1 MANTEQADIM
11 PVGVV
16 YQEPERG
23 SYVKNCYS
31 LPPDTW
37 KVREGFGRVY
47 SHNTSYNLISKNV
60 SQNNEFIGYYKQLGS
75 CSFTT
80 SYGNRQILSL
90 FIAQISVLNRDG
102 SDGRT
107 DVGEGNIFTPQ
118 DFVIIPEQT
127 YQYVVS
133 IYDIDTNRHYEQVIG
148 GKTSEIDDFIPM
160 EQQFGFYDRDLTQQ
174 THTKVFPINP
184 EINDPFYWAELNS
197 PTLGDV
203 VYFGTTQLGLYA
215 YRPIIFDA
223 PPDTQVET
231 TFAGAHSYTLG
242 GMSGRNGWSE
252 TGFIEKCSAGE
263 GLLANGFVYLNQSE
277 FPVPTDIT
285 AINNR
290 LAMAYGRSIYF
301 SDTFNGSAIIADNI
315 LSVPT
320 DNIITAVS
328 EINGVLLIFT
338 STETFMYQPSVG
350 SEIQTSGR
358 TIKLNSNFGC
368 LNSQA
373 KIKVENLLYF
383 CDDTG
388 IYVSTGTEL
397 KDIADPI
404 RPLFRRFIEEPTTYY
419 NRTNQDGFSQL
430 NYEQPR
436 ISYNWKSLKGLHFA
450 KNPLNGLVFVV
461 IPEQKMAWVIDQ
473 QKMFSVWSWET
484 TMTMIEDPET
494 DEYNFRKY
502 SRLETDFRLIDNGDD
517 LFIINLEQQLL
528 LTGGFPLNN
537 EVVAAQYA
545 NRTNNIYRWK
555 VAGGTD
561 FSVSYHEDKK
571 VYQNSSVILANPSFP
586 ASGTG
591 YQLVIGKPSPVYDGV
606 ISDSG
611 IGYGNNNAE
620 LANTPY
626 YVVPVG
632 VSAQGGFAGTAIN
645 NFKVSLNFNG
655 FYWEIMNIVKG
666 FENQYCDVIWHPNR
680 LPSAD
685 NFGYTIPVAASA
697 TIRVVGGGTLEI
709 KYDGTNTP
717 TYFGNYLNVLGQVQ
731 PLFWLIMKPLAI
743 SNNTSMGVGWSL
755 NSVEFN
761 GTANNAAVIVEEFGY
776 AERDYALQVEGEAV
790 NKNGS
795 YPIEWMLQSQPQQG
809 EKGEILKV
817 RGGFLK
823 VFSNG
828 PFPNI
833 ANDGTGVNEWVS
845 DRGLINVMVST
856 DFNNY
861 QGQVIDW
868 TMTPPSINDGL
879 VDGQNGLVN
888 VLDVSQ
894 GEFTNVVNQNEPKV
908 FGNTSA
914 TYANLSYAP
923 PQTLG
928 GTILIDGEDY
938 YPTSFSTGTKGTSFY
953 ITLYGYCQS
962 IATKLLINKL
972 MSAFR
977 LTSDSRRRWKHDRG
991 AQ

>member
-16 YQEPERG
+16 YEEPERG

-31 LPPDTW
+31 LPPETW

-47 SHNTSYNLISKNV
+47 AHNTSYNLISKNV
-60 SQNNEFIGYYKQLGS
+60 FQNNENIGYYKQLGS

-80 SYGNRQILSL
+80 SFGNRQILSL

-102 SDGRT
+102 SDGET
-107 DVGEGNIFTPQ
+107 NVGEGNIFSTQ
-118 DFVIIPEQT
+118 DFVVIPEQT
-127 YQYVVS
+127 FQYVVS

-148 GKTSEIDDFIPM
+148 GKTSEVEDFIPM

-184 EINDPFYWAELNS
+184 EIDDPFYWAELNS

-223 PPDTQVET
+223 PPDTQIET
-231 TFAGAHSYTLG
+231 TFAGAYSYTLG

-263 GLLANGFVYLNQSE
+263 GLLAGGFTYLNQSE

-285 AINNR
+285 GINNR

-315 LSVPT
+315 LSIPT
-320 DNIITAVS
+320 DNPITGIN

-338 STETFMYQPSVG
+338 RTETFMYQPSVG

-368 LNSQA
+368 LNSQS
-373 KIKVENLLYF
+373 KLKVENLLYF

-388 IYVSTGTEL
+388 IYVSDGSTL
-397 KDIADPI
+397 QDIADPI
-404 RPLFRRFIEEPTTYY
+404 RPIFRRFIEEPQTYY
-419 NRTNQDGFSQL
+419 NRTSQDGYSVL
-430 NYEQPR
+430 SYEQPR
-436 ISYNWKSLKGLHFA
+436 IYYDWKKLKGLHFA

-461 IPEQKMAWVIDQ
+461 VPEQKCAWVIDKD
-473 QKMFSVWSWET
+473 KMFSIWSWET

-502 SRLETDFRLIDNGDD
+502 SRLENDFRLIDNGDD
-517 LFIINLEQQLL
+517 LFIVNLEQQIL
-528 LTGGFPLNN
+528 LTGAFPLNN
-537 EVVAAQYA
+537 EVPAAQYT

-571 VYQNSSVILANPSFP
+571 VYQNSTIILANGEEKHF
-586 ASGTG
+586 TF
-591 YQLVIGKPSPVYDGV
+591 VIGKPTPIYDG
-606 ISDSG
+606 IIADSG
-611 IGYGNNNAE
+611 NAFGNNNAE
-620 LANTPY
+620 LPNTPY
-626 YVVPVG
+626 YAVPVG
-632 VSAQGGFAGTAIN
+632 VSAYGTGGA
-645 NFKVSLNFNG
+645 LNDFQVVLNWNANYWDIETFTNG
-655 FYWEIMNIVKG
+655 GEPA
-666 FENQYCDVIWHPNR
+666 YCNVIWHPNR
-680 LPSAD
+680 LASAD
-685 NFGYTIPVAASA
+685 NFGWTIPLAATA
-697 TIRVVGGGTLEI
+697 TIRVVGGNTLEI
-709 KYDGTNTP
+709 KYDGSNTP
-717 TYFGNYLNVLGQVQ
+717 TYFGNYLNVNSQVQ
-731 PLFWLIMKPLAI
+731 PLFWLIMKPLLQG
-743 SNNTSMGVGWSL
+743 NNTSMGVGWSL
-755 NSVEFN
+755 FSQEFN
-761 GTANNAAVIVEEFGY
+761 GLANNGCVVVEEFGY
-776 AERDYALQVEGEAV
+776 AERDFALQVEGEAV
-790 NKNGS
+790 IKNGS
-795 YPIEWMLQSQPQQG
+795 YPIEWVLQSPPQQG
-809 EKGEILKV
+809 EKGEIIKA

-828 PFPNI
+828 PFPNV
-833 ANDGTGVNEWVS
+833 ANDGVGVNEWVS
-845 DRGLINVMVST
+845 DRGLINAMVST

-894 GEFTNVVNQNEPKV
+894 GEFTNATNQNQPKI
-908 FGNTSA
+908 FGNPSA
-914 TYANLSYAP
+914 TYANLNYAP

-972 MSAFR
+972 MSAYR
-977 LTSDSRRRWKHDRG
+977 VVSDARRRWKHDRG